1 MPELLAM
8 LVTELHEDFK
18 VLMRDV
24 PKTRYRCLGQKT
36 VSCLFYVILFIDIY
50 YCTSRINGSM
60 FFFISE

>member
-8 LVTELHEDFK
+8 LVTELHEAFK

-60 FFFISE
+60 FFS